1 MALYQWGSG
10 GGGRRESVPGKTWIC
25 IRLRHVTE
33 GGDVTAGLAGWT
45 DWCDPGDSIE
55 MSDVKIDAEAASNIF
70 IDSAERK
77 YFKV

>member
-1 MALYQWGSG
+1 MRTML
-10 GGGRRESVPGKTWIC
+10 
-25 IRLRHVTE
+25 TE
-33 GGDVTAGLAGWT
+33 EGDVTAGLAGWT